1 MKVIVLG
8 AGVIGV
14 TSAYYLAL
22 DGHEVIVV
30 DKKPSVAEECSASNG
45 GQLSYSHVNSW
56 STSSLLKSYLKN
68 LFFLDSCLNI
78 KDYSNHYFY
87 KWIYNYFKNSQDEIV
102 FQNSKKLA
110 KIAQLSRD
118 LMIDL
123 VSYDSQIVQ
132 PLEFD
137 YKSEGILHFYR
148 NNKIFTSDFNRFERF
163 KKINIE
169 SKVLNIEQ
177 CLDFEPQLK
186 KLADKKQL
194 SGAILMPN
202 DASGN
207 CYEFTQKLSKICQ
220 EKFNVKFLYNHKV
233 LNLLNDHKKIT
244 GINTNHQVIV
254 GDAYVCAFGAI
265 SNNLLKG
272 IGIKTD
278 IYPVK
283 GYSLSV
289 NCNDQNFQAPTK
301 SMTDIE
307 NKIVYSRFNKIFR
320 VAGTIEMSGINFEKD
335 VKNINFL
342 KKITKNSFEN
352 YGDLANSKTWC
363 GLRPFRSNSLP
374 LIDKSEKFANLFL
387 NMGHGSLGWTL
398 ALGSAHLLKDKL
410 KK

>member
-14 TSAYYLAL
+14 TTAYYLAL
-22 DGHEVIVV
+22 DGHEVIVI
-30 DKKPSVAEECSASNG
+30 DKKSSAAEECSLANG
-45 GQLSYSHVNSW
+45 GQLSYSHINPW

-68 LFFLDSCLNI
+68 VFFLDSCLNI
-78 KDYSNHYFY
+78 KDYSNHNFY
-87 KWIYNYFKNSQDEIV
+87 KWVYNYFKNSGDEMA
-102 FQNSKKLA
+102 FKNSKKLTQ
-110 KIAQLSRD
+110 IAQLSRE

-123 VSYDSQIVQ
+123 VSDDAQIVQ
-132 PLEFD
+132 PLKFD
-137 YKSEGILHFYR
+137 YKAEGILHFYR
-148 NNKIFTSDFNRFERF
+148 SDKVFAKEAERFKHF

-194 SGAILMPN
+194 RGAILMPN

-207 CYEFTQKLSKICQ
+207 CHDFTQKLAKICQ
-220 EKFNVKFLYNHKV
+220 EKYQVKFIYDCEV
-233 LNLLNDHKKIT
+233 LNLLNNHQKIT
-244 GINTNHQVIV
+244 GINTNHQVLKA
-254 GDAYVCAFGAI
+254 DAYVCAFGAL

-278 IYPVK
+278 IYPLK
-283 GYSLSV
+283 GYSLSI
-289 NCNDQNFQAPTK
+289 NCDEQNLPAPKK

-320 VAGTIEMSGINFEKD
+320 VAGTLEMSGINYEKD
-335 VKNINFL
+335 SKNINFL

-352 YGDLANSKTWC
+352 CGDLAHAKIWC
-363 GLRPFRSNSLP
+363 GLRPFRPNSLP
-374 LIDKSEKFANLFL
+374 LIDKSEKFENLFL

-398 ALGSAHLLKDKL
+398 ALGSASLLRDKL